1 MRPREG
7 NIFTTC
13 SSKSRAQIVGI
24 YLVNNRNI
32 SGRLPSLDA
41 CVACQSKNLMAD
53 EVLVVTIGTIV
64 TTFFLLSADGIIV
77 IDMIY

>member
-1 MRPREG
+1 MEANHG
-7 NIFTTC
+7 
-13 SSKSRAQIVGI
+13 AQIVGI

-53 EVLVVTIGTIV
+53 EVPVVTIGTIV
-64 TTFFLLSADGIIV
+64 TTFFRYRLMGIIV
-77 IDMIY
+77 IDKFY

>member
-1 MRPREG
+1 MEANHG
-7 NIFTTC
+7 V
-13 SSKSRAQIVGI
+13 QIVGI

-53 EVLVVTIGTIV
+53 EVPVVTIGTIV
-64 TTFFLLSADGIIV
+64 TTFFSLSADGDYSNRYDLLNDIV
-77 IDMIY
+77 FNY